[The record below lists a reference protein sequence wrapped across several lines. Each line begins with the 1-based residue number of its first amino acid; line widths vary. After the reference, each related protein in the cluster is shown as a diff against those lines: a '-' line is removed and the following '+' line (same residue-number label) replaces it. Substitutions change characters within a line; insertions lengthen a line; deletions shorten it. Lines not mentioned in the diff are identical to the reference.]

1 MAIGDPVF
9 HQLGDLVGGVCFV
22 GVQPVA
28 GGGGHDIEP
37 GQVQTGNPAVAAG
50 GLGALTRSGSAGAS
64 GRLMRESTLSVWAS
78 SVKDPRPNPPLRLQL
93 DHLCK
98 GAEGEG

>member
-37 GQVQTGNPAVAAG
+37 GQVQTGNPEG
-50 GLGALTRSGSAGAS
+50 ML
-64 GRLMRESTLSVWAS
+64 
-78 SVKDPRPNPPLRLQL
+78 PL
-93 DHLCK
+93 
-98 GAEGEG
+98 AEFFDRC